1 MSKFLHSNYKIIIK
15 FISSTIYHRRLESIE
30 MKVGVVGA
38 SGYVGGELLRLLV
51 VHPKVEI
58 SMVTSMQKAGEYV
71 HRIHPSL
78 KGFIDLT
85 FSPLNMEKLTNSC
98 DIVFTSVPHG
108 KSNKIVKDLYG
119 RGMKV
124 IDLSADFRLKN
135 PKDYVKWYGWE
146 HPVPELLS
154 KSVYGVPE
162 LHREEIKKAQLV
174 SCPGCMAVTSLLAL
188 KPLIE
193 HNLIDTEH
201 IIVDSKIGSSG
212 AGSKANAGTHHAM
225 RYGVI
230 RPYKPAKHRHTGE
243 IEQELG
249 LVAKKVI
256 KVSMSP
262 HAVNLVRGILTTN
275 HTFLIR
281 PMSELEIWKIYRNSY
296 SGEPFLRFIRDKKG
310 LYKFPDPKFLIGS
323 NFCDIGFDID
333 EYNQR
338 LVSLSASDNLMKGAA
353 GSAIQNMNVL
363 SGFDETEGLKY
374 TPLTP
379 V

>member
-1 MSKFLHSNYKIIIK
+1 
-15 FISSTIYHRRLESIE
+15 

-51 VHPKVEI
+51 THPKVEVN
-58 SMVTSMQKAGEYV
+58 MVTSRQKAGEYV
-71 HRIHPSL
+71 HRVHPSL
-78 KGFIDLT
+78 KGFIDIN
-85 FSPLNMEKLTNSC
+85 FSPLDMEKISDSC

-108 KSNKIVKDLYG
+108 KANKIVKDLYE
-119 RGMKV
+119 RGMKI

-135 PKDYVKWYGWE
+135 PKDYVRWYGWE
-146 HPVPELLS
+146 HPFPEMLS

-193 HNLIDTEH
+193 NNLIDTNH
-201 IIVDSKIGSSG
+201 VVVDSKIGSSG
-212 AGSKANAGTHHAM
+212 AGQKANAGTHHAM
-225 RYGVI
+225 RYGVV

-243 IEQELG
+243 IEQELS
-249 LVAKKVI
+249 LIAKKQI

-262 HAVNLVRGILTTN
+262 HAVNIVRGILTTN
-275 HTFLIR
+275 HTFLER
-281 PMSELEIWKIYRNSY
+281 PVQELELWKMYRTSY
-296 SGEPFLRFIRDKKG
+296 EREPFVRLIRDKKG
-310 LYKFPDPKFLIGS
+310 LYKFPDPKFVVGS
-323 NFCDIGFDID
+323 NFCDVGFDID

-338 LVSLSASDNLMKGAA
+338 IVALSASDNLMKGAA
-353 GSAIQNMNVL
+353 GSAIQNMNVMF
-363 SGFDETEGLKY
+363 GYDEREGLKY

>member
-1 MSKFLHSNYKIIIK
+1 
-15 FISSTIYHRRLESIE
+15 

-51 VHPKVEI
+51 VHPKVEVN
-58 SMVTSMQKAGEYV
+58 MVTSRQKAGEYV
-71 HRIHPSL
+71 HRVHPSL

-85 FSPLNMEKLTNSC
+85 FSPLDMEKLVNSC

-108 KSNKIVKDLYG
+108 KSNKIVNELYG
-119 RGMKV
+119 RGMKI

-146 HPVPELLS
+146 HPFPELLS

-162 LHREEIKKAQLV
+162 LHREDIKKSQLV

-193 HNLIDTEH
+193 NNLIDTEH
-201 IIVDSKIGSSG
+201 IVVDSKIGSSG
-212 AGSKANAGTHHAM
+212 AGVKANAGTHHAM

-249 LVAKKVI
+249 LIAKKTI

-262 HAVNLVRGILTTN
+262 HAVNIVRGILTTN
-275 HTFLIR
+275 HTFMR
-281 PMSELEIWKIYRNSY
+281 KPMSELELWKVYRNSY
-296 SGEPFLRFIRDKKG
+296 RGEPFLRFIRDKKG

-333 EYNQR
+333 EDNQR

-353 GSAIQNMNVL
+353 GSAIQNMNIL
-363 SGFDETEGLKY
+363 YGFDETEGLKY

>member
-1 MSKFLHSNYKIIIK
+1 M
-15 FISSTIYHRRLESIE
+15 
-30 MKVGVVGA
+30 GA

-51 VHPKVEI
+51 VHPKVEVN
-58 SMVTSMQKAGEYV
+58 MVTSRQKAGEYV

-78 KGFIDLT
+78 KGFVDLT
-85 FSPLNMEKLTNSC
+85 FSPLDMEKLVNSC

-108 KSNKIVKDLYG
+108 KSNKIVKELYG
-119 RGMKV
+119 RGIKI

-135 PKDYVKWYGWE
+135 PKDYIKWYGWE
-146 HPVPELLS
+146 HPFPELLS

-162 LHREEIKKAQLV
+162 LHREDIKKSQLV

-193 HNLIDTEH
+193 NNLIDTEH
-201 IIVDSKIGSSG
+201 IVVDSKIGSSG
-212 AGSKANAGTHHAM
+212 AGIKANAGTHHAM

-249 LVAKKVI
+249 FIAKKTI

-262 HAVNLVRGILTTN
+262 HAVNIVRGILTTN
-275 HTFLIR
+275 HTFMR
-281 PMSELEIWKIYRNSY
+281 KPMSELELWKVYRNSY
-296 SGEPFLRFIRDKKG
+296 RDEPFLRFIRDKKG

-333 EYNQR
+333 EDNQR

-353 GSAIQNMNVL
+353 GSAIQNMNIL

>member
-1 MSKFLHSNYKIIIK
+1 
-15 FISSTIYHRRLESIE
+15 

-51 VHPKVEI
+51 THPKVEI
-58 SMVTSMQKAGEYV
+58 SMVTSRQKAGDYV
-71 HRIHPSL
+71 HRVHPSL

-85 FSPLNMEKLTNSC
+85 FSPMDMDKLANSC
-98 DIVFTSVPHG
+98 DLVFTSVPHG
-108 KSNKIVKDLYG
+108 KANKIVKDLYD
-119 RGMKV
+119 RGMKI

-135 PKDYVKWYGWE
+135 PKDYVRWYGWE
-146 HPVPELLS
+146 HPFPDMLS

-162 LHREEIKKAQLV
+162 IHREEIKKAQLV

-193 HNLIDTEH
+193 NNLID
-201 IIVDSKIGSSG
+201 
-212 AGSKANAGTHHAM
+212 THHAM
-225 RYGVI
+225 RYGVV

-243 IEQELG
+243 IEQELSA
-249 LVAKKVI
+249 VAKKQI

-262 HAVNLVRGILTTN
+262 HAVNIVRGILTTN
-275 HTFLIR
+275 HTFLKR
-281 PMSELEIWKIYRNSY
+281 PVEELELWKMYRNSY
-296 SGEPFLRFIRDKKG
+296 KGEPFIRLIRDKKG
-310 LYKFPDPKFLIGS
+310 LYKFPDPKFVVGS
-323 NFCDIGFDID
+323 NFCDVGFDID

-338 LVSLSASDNLMKGAA
+338 IVALSASDNLMKGAA
-353 GSAIQNMNVL
+353 GSAIQNMNVMFGL
-363 SGFDETEGLKY
+363 GETEGLNY

>member
-1 MSKFLHSNYKIIIK
+1 
-15 FISSTIYHRRLESIE
+15 

-38 SGYVGGELLRLLV
+38 SGYVGGELLRLLIT
-51 VHPKVEI
+51 HPRVEI
-58 SMVTSMQKAGEYV
+58 SMVTSRQLVGEYV
-71 HRIHPSL
+71 HRVHPSL

-85 FSPLNMEKLTNSC
+85 FSSLDIEKLSDSC
-98 DIVFTSVPHG
+98 DLVFVSVPHG
-108 KSNKIVKDLYG
+108 KASPIVKDLYE
-119 RGMKV
+119 RGIRV

-135 PKDYVKWYGWE
+135 PKDYEKWYGWE
-146 HPVPELLS
+146 HPFPDMLS

-162 LHREEIKKAQLV
+162 LHRNEIKDVKLV
-174 SCPGCMAVTSLLAL
+174 SCPGCMAVTSLLAI
-188 KPLIE
+188 KPLIAN
-193 HNLIDTEH
+193 NLIDTKH
-201 IIVDSKIGSSG
+201 IVVDSKIGSSG
-212 AGSKANAGTHHAM
+212 AGAELSAGTHHAM

-249 LVAKKVI
+249 IIANKPI

-275 HTFLIR
+275 HTFLNKPIE
-281 PMSELEIWKIYRNSY
+281 ELELWKIYRKSY
-296 SGEPFLRFIRDKKG
+296 NNEPFIRLIRDKKG

-323 NFCDIGFDID
+323 NFCDVGFDID
-333 EYNQR
+333 EDNQR
-338 LVSLSASDNLMKGAA
+338 VVALSASDNLMKGAA
-353 GSAIQNMNVL
+353 GSAIQNMNVML
-363 SGFDETEGLKY
+363 GYNEVEGLHF

>member
-1 MSKFLHSNYKIIIK
+1 
-15 FISSTIYHRRLESIE
+15 

-51 VHPKVEI
+51 VHPKVEVN
-58 SMVTSMQKAGEYV
+58 MVTSRQKAGEYV

-78 KGFIDLT
+78 KGFVDLT
-85 FSPLNMEKLTNSC
+85 FSPLDMEKLVNSC

-108 KSNKIVKDLYG
+108 KSNKIVKELYG
-119 RGMKV
+119 RGIKI

-146 HPVPELLS
+146 HPFPELLS

-162 LHREEIKKAQLV
+162 LHREDIKKSQLV

-193 HNLIDTEH
+193 NNLIDTEH
-201 IIVDSKIGSSG
+201 IVVDSKIGSSG
-212 AGSKANAGTHHAM
+212 AGIKANAATHHAM

-249 LVAKKVI
+249 LVAKKTI

-262 HAVNLVRGILTTN
+262 HAVNIVRGILTTN
-275 HTFLIR
+275 HTFMR
-281 PMSELEIWKIYRNSY
+281 KPMSELELWKVYRNSY
-296 SGEPFLRFIRDKKG
+296 RDEPFLRFIRDKKG

-333 EYNQR
+333 EDNQR

-353 GSAIQNMNVL
+353 GSAIQNMNIL
-363 SGFDETEGLKY
+363 YGFDETEGLKY

>member
-1 MSKFLHSNYKIIIK
+1 
-15 FISSTIYHRRLESIE
+15 

-51 VHPKVEI
+51 VHPKVEVN
-58 SMVTSMQKAGEYV
+58 MVTSRQKAGEYV

-85 FSPLNMEKLTNSC
+85 FSPLDMEKLVNSC

-108 KSNKIVKDLYG
+108 KSNKIVKELYG
-119 RGMKV
+119 RGMKI
-124 IDLSADFRLKN
+124 IDLSADFRLRN

-146 HPVPELLS
+146 HPFPELLS

-162 LHREEIKKAQLV
+162 LHREDIKKSQLV

-193 HNLIDTEH
+193 NNLIDTEH
-201 IIVDSKIGSSG
+201 IVVDSKIGSSG
-212 AGSKANAGTHHAM
+212 AGIKANAGTHHAM

-249 LVAKKVI
+249 LIAKKTI

-262 HAVNLVRGILTTN
+262 HAVNIVRGILTTN
-275 HTFLIR
+275 HTFMR
-281 PMSELEIWKIYRNSY
+281 KPMSELELWKVYRNSY
-296 SGEPFLRFIRDKKG
+296 RDEPFLRFIRDKKG

-333 EYNQR
+333 EDNQR
-338 LVSLSASDNLMKGAA
+338 LVALSASDNLMKGAA
-353 GSAIQNMNVL
+353 GSAIQNMNIL
-363 SGFDETEGLKY
+363 YGFDETEGLKY